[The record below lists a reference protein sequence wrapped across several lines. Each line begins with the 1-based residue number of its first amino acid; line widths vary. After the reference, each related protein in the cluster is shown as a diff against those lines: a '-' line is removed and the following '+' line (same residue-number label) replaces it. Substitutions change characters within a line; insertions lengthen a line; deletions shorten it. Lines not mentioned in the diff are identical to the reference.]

1 MRDRIPESESL
12 AREYL
17 ANERTLLSW
26 IRTGVGAI
34 GVGILLDSVGR
45 VLGALSG
52 GPPALGQDGLGLFAI
67 AVVVLGVCINL
78 IATARFIQYRIY
90 IRRGVFTSSVL
101 VYLLVVLGLILLSV
115 AYAFYVV
122 VA

>member
-26 IRTGVGAI
+26 VRTGVGAI
-34 GVGILLDSVGR
+34 GIGILLDSVGR

-52 GPPALGQDGLGLFAI
+52 DPSGLNLFAI
-67 AVVVLGVCINL
+67 ALVVLGVCINL
-78 IATARFIQYRIY
+78 IATARFLQYRIY

-101 VYLLVVLGLILLSV
+101 VYLLVVLGLVLLSV
-115 AYAFYVV
+115 AYAVYVV

>member
-1 MRDRIPESESL
+1 MDRRIPESESL

-26 IRTGVGAI
+26 VRTGVGAI

-45 VLGALSG
+45 ALGTLSG
-52 GPPALGQDGLGLFAI
+52 APPGLGLFAI

-78 IATARFIQYRIY
+78 IATARFMQYRIY

-101 VYLLVVLGLILLSV
+101 VYLLVVFGLLLLSV
-115 AYAFYVV
+115 AYAIYVV

>member
-1 MRDRIPESESL
+1 MDRRIPESESL

-26 IRTGVGAI
+26 VRTGVGAI

-45 VLGALSG
+45 ALGTLSG
-52 GPPALGQDGLGLFAI
+52 APPGLGLFAI

-90 IRRGVFTSSVL
+90 IRRGIFTSSVR

-115 AYAFYVV
+115 AYAVFVV
-122 VA
+122 VT